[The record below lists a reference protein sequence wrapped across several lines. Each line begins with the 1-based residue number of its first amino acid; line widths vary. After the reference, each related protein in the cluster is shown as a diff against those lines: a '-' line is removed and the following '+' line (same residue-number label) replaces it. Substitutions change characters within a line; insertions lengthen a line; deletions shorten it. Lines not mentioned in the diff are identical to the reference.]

1 MSNTISNQTTDK
13 KKPALA
19 TQFKVK
25 QRKRENVTKFDPQT
39 FRDNFFEL
47 LIDENREL
55 DLEKY
60 SNTLELPVTL
70 EKLEIKRY
78 SDSFF
83 EVLIVGALLAPG
95 GTVVDDDKRRNPFSI
110 FSGENSRE
118 DIRSR
123 VEVINKVVRRHKYL
137 QVKLDDSLIHLL
149 QYINKL
155 NPEDRTRFATACG
168 IFFALNLATLQI
180 LEKLFKDH
188 LVKDSV
194 ALDFVTSV
202 FRSYLEESNY
212 DSLDQN
218 LKKSGIGAKLM
229 EFFPPTKRTEKN
241 LIDHFEAEGLK
252 VLVTHHKK
260 LQEGRSIEVAK
271 DKLKEMFLEEVKLSE
286 VVNYAKQQA
295 SANSWSEVS
304 VVSILWD
311 SLISAIDWGTKQEQ
325 IEVGINKSINY
336 WGKIF
341 LPFCTVPKTEISFL
355 LKLQAFFYED
365 ARFMKYFVKVLQI
378 FYKLDV
384 LSDSAIIYWHDKGH
398 SQAGKTVFL
407 KQTEAFVSWLK
418 TLDDEE
424 SEED

>member
-155 NPEDRTRFATACG
+155 NPEDRTRFATAC
-168 IFFALNLATLQI
+168 A
-180 LEKLFKDH
+180 
-188 LVKDSV
+188 V